1 MLTEKQ
7 KQIIRL
13 LLTNKEGYNVNQIAR
28 ILSISVSWTH
38 ETLKFLER
46 EGILAS
52 AKIANSIFFKV
63 NWNNPKAEKICD
75 FIILDEQSKE
85 SLIKKDEKHTNKFE
99 NSVKITDK
107 NNYGIANNPVSE
119 SNVYSVGSNLLSPTI
134 ESPYRQAIINSNPN
148 TFSYSV
154 APVGE
159 QGVTSVLS
167 AYANSGAFGTSAYS
181 SNYNTSSNTPVPA
194 GTLGSRISRNVSGF
208 TLAMHTASH
217 KDVTNSG
224 CRYCGPEIKAPF

>member
-119 SNVYSVGSNLLSPTI
+119 SNVYSVGSNLFVCFSSFLIRLSLDC
-134 ESPYRQAIINSNPN
+134 SSSIIKSHI
-148 TFSYSV
+148 FS
-154 APVGE
+154 
-159 QGVTSVLS
+159 
-167 AYANSGAFGTSAYS
+167 AFGLFQF
-181 SNYNTSSNTPVPA
+181 
-194 GTLGSRISRNVSGF
+194 TLKKIEFAIFAEAKIPSLSRNLRVSCVQLTLILRILAIWF
-208 TLAMHTASH
+208 TL
-217 KDVTNSG
+217 
-224 CRYCGPEIKAPF
+224 